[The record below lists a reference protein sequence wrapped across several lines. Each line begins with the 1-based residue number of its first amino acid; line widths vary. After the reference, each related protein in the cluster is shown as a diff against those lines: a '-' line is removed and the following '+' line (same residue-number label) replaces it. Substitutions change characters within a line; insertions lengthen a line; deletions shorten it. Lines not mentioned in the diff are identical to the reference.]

1 MIESNWHQEL
11 SYLPSSH
18 WFKIR
23 FAFEKNDV
31 LKHYDLKAILL
42 SVNQVLNY
50 ISLISL
56 TKIKLKTKDLI
67 TIT

>member
-1 MIESNWHQEL
+1 MIESNWNQEL

-18 WFKIR
+18 CFKIR
-23 FAFEKNDV
+23 FAFEKNGA

-42 SVNQVLNY
+42 SVNQVLLNY
-50 ISLISL
+50 VSFTI
-56 TKIKLKTKDLI
+56 IKLKAKDLI